1 MIEVIVG
8 AVVYTATFLGC
19 YDGDTCTIK
28 FDNAP
33 EIIAEQDLRF
43 VGFDTPEIR
52 GKCEEERMMAAI
64 AKQVTNAYMR
74 QVGVVYATGERGKY
88 GRLLVSVPELRDHFL
103 EHGYARDYDGGE
115 RQSWCEQE
123 PEAENGN

>member
-33 EIIAEQDLRF
+33 EIIAEQRLRF
-43 VGFDTPEIR
+43 AGFDTPELR
-52 GKCEEERMMAAI
+52 GECQEERMMAAI
-64 AKQVTNAYMR
+64 AQQVTTAYMR

-88 GRLLVSVPELRDHFL
+88 GRLLVMAPELRDHFL

-123 PEAENGN
+123 TETENGN

>member
-33 EIIAEQDLRF
+33 EIIAEQRLRF
-43 VGFDTPEIR
+43 SGFDTPEMR
-52 GKCEEERMMAAI
+52 GECQEERMMATI
-64 AKQVTNAYMR
+64 AQQVTTSYMR

-88 GRLLVSVPELRDHFL
+88 GRLLVSAPELRDHFL
-103 EHGYARDYDGGE
+103 EHGYARDYAGGE
-115 RQSWCEQE
+115 RLSWCEQE
-123 PEAENGN
+123 LETDNGN